1 MRDSA
6 EKRHETIKDFVSKM
20 KESLESKVDQIT
32 QFNVKINSMTSD
44 LEKMKKVTDDFMYD
58 S

>member
-32 QFNVKINSMTSD
+32 QFNVKINTMTSD